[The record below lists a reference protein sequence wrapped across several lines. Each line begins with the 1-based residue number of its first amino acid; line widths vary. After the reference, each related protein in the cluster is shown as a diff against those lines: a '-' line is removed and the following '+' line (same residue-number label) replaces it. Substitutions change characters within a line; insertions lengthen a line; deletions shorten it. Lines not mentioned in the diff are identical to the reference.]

1 MSTDADHSAK
11 DQVDRA
17 VLAALRQHADAGAGA
32 TNDEDD
38 DALIAAVVAGHVQ
51 AVQHKRTRKTMA
63 IVVTGLLAA
72 AASWMLFS
80 TPSQRDTTRADN
92 RTVSQALWMLEPGG
106 TPLEGIVVAAD
117 VETCGARRDAR
128 ACLTPGS
135 RAAFERDG
143 NLQLHEGSARVEA
156 TGPISVFLA
165 GVRVQA
171 STDAADFIATLRA
184 KAWVVSV
191 ERGMVTLTHPDGA
204 SEVVEAGE
212 VAQRQPPEVAALV
225 PGPAQPS
232 EPEVAPPGPTEQNR
246 KPTTA
251 SASADALLELARS
264 QRAAREFEAAAR
276 TYEELIR
283 AYPSSAKAR
292 ATHVSLAQLYQG
304 PLEDPA
310 NALVHFDRY
319 LERGGP
325 LAEEAHYGKI
335 KALRALGRSAAA
347 QAEIDAFLQ
356 TYPESVHGDAL
367 RGD

>member
-17 VLAALRQHADAGAGA
+17 VLAALRQHPDAGATDDDG
-32 TNDEDD
+32 D

-51 AVQHKRTRKTMA
+51 AVQHKRTRKA
-63 IVVTGLLAA
+63 VAVVMTGLFAA

-80 TPSQRDTTRADN
+80 TPSQRSTTQADN
-92 RTVSQALWMLEPGG
+92 RTVSQALWSLEPSG

-156 TGPISVFLA
+156 KGPISVLLA

-204 SEVVEAGE
+204 FEVVDAGEVVE
-212 VAQRQPPEVAALV
+212 RRPPEVAARL

-232 EPEVAPPGPTEQNR
+232 EPETTPSESAGQTR
-246 KPTTA
+246 KPATP
-251 SASADALLELARS
+251 SADTLLERARS

-304 PLEDPA
+304 PLDDPA

-335 KALRALGRSAAA
+335 KALRSLGRSEAA
-347 QAEIDAFLQ
+347 QVEIDDFLR
-356 TYPESVHGDAL
+356 TYPESVHVDAL